1 MGKIASE
8 LEDMVQMTGQIAS
21 EPNETSNL
29 TEEANAILEQA
40 SLIVEARSQEVL
52 PDVPEEQDKEFEMI

>member
-21 EPNETSNL
+21 DTNETSNL
-29 TEEANAILEQA
+29 TEEASAILEHA
-40 SLIVEARSQEVL
+40 SLAVEARSQEVL
-52 PDVPEEQDKEFEMI
+52 PDVPEEPDRELEMI

>member
-40 SLIVEARSQEVL
+40 SLVVEARSQEIL
-52 PDVPEEQDKEFEMI
+52 PDAPEEQDKEFEMI